1 MNDILMP
8 VIFVAIT
15 IYIIF
20 KNRNLLKGLTMLQIS
35 GVLISYLISVVLA
48 FACIYY
54 GGNWL
59 AGFFT
64 NFILRLIIKI
74 IVIYIVLAIC
84 VNLLNKV
91 TTKFTK

>member
-1 MNDILMP
+1 MNDILML
-8 VIFVAIT
+8 VIFVLIS

-20 KNRNLLKGLTMLQIS
+20 KNRNLLKGLTKFQIS
-35 GVLISYLISVVLA
+35 GVLISYLITIVLA
-48 FACIYY
+48 FICIYY